1 MKKMITVI
9 LAAALLCACAV
20 PAGALA
26 GEGTPTTVHVD
37 SARDMKWDTLIS
49 VENVSWAAF
58 LDGQGRQRLPM
69 VYEGS
74 VYIPLRTAGE
84 WMGAEVAWDQ
94 ANQTVTLTSGGEPSY
109 LDMFTP
115 EGQPPMTEE
124 EDAVFL
130 REAQGGAE
138 AELRPDIRIVL
149 DGVEQNLTNARGEP
163 VYPLVIRECV
173 YLPVRN
179 VGELCG
185 KEVMWFR
192 ESGDAPG
199 ETLSN
204 RIYVYSPMTPEQQT
218 AAADYFAQCAE
229 KYAGI
234 QQALND
240 LAVAQDLTEETF
252 RGRLED
258 LKAQV
263 LELRDLPLPGVPI
276 LEYDCNAVRHNCGRI
291 LDDDIAPYLNP
302 ETGLRPDFIDAT
314 WQEHRDSF
322 VSATKGGD
330 GMRLLGNAISQ
341 STRLVDALITNQ
353 NQS

>member
-1 MKKMITVI
+1 MKKMITAF

-185 KEVMWFR
+185 KEVLWLPQTDKS
-192 ESGDAPG
+192 EY
-199 ETLSN
+199 N
-204 RIYVYSPMTPEQQT
+204 RIYIYTPLTPDQQK
-218 AAADYFAQCAE
+218 AAAGYFAQCAE
-229 KYAGI
+229 KYAGL
-234 QQALND
+234 QKALDN
-240 LAVAQDLTEETF
+240 LADAQDLTEETF
-252 RGRLED
+252 HGRLED

-263 LELRDLPLPGVPI
+263 LELRDLSWPGVPI
-276 LEYDCNAVRHNCGRI
+276 LEYNCNAIRLTCGY
-291 LDDDIAPYLNP
+291 LADNDIMPYLNP
-302 ETGLRPDFIDAT
+302 ETGLRPEFVDAP

-322 VSATKGGD
+322 IDVTRDGD
-330 GMRLLGNAISQ
+330 NMQLLGNAISQ
-341 STRLVDALITNQ
+341 GQRIADALITNQ
-353 NQS
+353 NQG